1 MESLIDSLD
10 ADKWQ
15 TVEVAAKGDGY
26 KEYKVMRQHK
36 EDPYGTFKYLIQQ
49 EDDDPKAVYLVGCK
63 IGMDPLKDIGTAE
76 LKLDAEEKHVL
87 GVDLDGEIVA
97 KK

>member
-1 MESLIDSLD
+1 
-10 ADKWQ
+10 
-15 TVEVAAKGDGY
+15 
-26 KEYKVMRQHK
+26 MRQHK

-49 EDDDPKAVYLVGCK
+49 EDDDPKAVYLQDTK

-76 LKLDAEEKHVL
+76 LKLDADGKLVL
-87 GVDLDGEIVA
+87 GVDLDGDIVA